1 MNKEEKIHEPQSR
14 HPRSSLVGV
23 RLLARDPETRFTG
36 RGSRTTPSSAR
47 VAPDHSNDNVAA
59 QAPTR
64 DDSDGNAIYFDF
76 NSANLKEDAR
86 PTLQRFGEE
95 LAHAKKSI
103 RIEGNCDE
111 RGTTEYNIALG
122 DKRAREAKSYL
133 ERLGVPG
140 KRIKVVSYGSE
151 RPKYQGHD
159 ETAYAK
165 NRRDDLVVR

>member
-1 MNKEEKIHEPQSR
+1 MKSKAVTLAALMLGLGCSHATPKPDKPAVASAPRPAPAPVLTNHSDENTEARSASR
-14 HPRSSLVGV
+14 Y
-23 RLLARDPETRFTG
+23 
-36 RGSRTTPSSAR
+36 
-47 VAPDHSNDNVAA
+47 
-59 QAPTR
+59 
-64 DDSDGNAIYFDF
+64 DSDGNAIFFDF
-76 NSANLKEDAR
+76 DSANLREDAR
-86 PTLQRFGEE
+86 PVLQRLGQD
-95 LAHAKKSI
+95 LARAKKAI

-122 DKRAREAKSYL
+122 EKRAREARSYL

-140 KRIKVVSYGSE
+140 KHISIVSYGSE

>member
-1 MNKEEKIHEPQSR
+1 MNRKAVTLAALLSGFGCSHASPKPHSPAVAAA
-14 HPRSSLVGV
+14 PRP
-23 RLLARDPETRFTG
+23 AP
-36 RGSRTTPSSAR
+36 AR
-47 VAPDHSNDNVAA
+47 VATNQENESIDSRA
-59 QAPTR
+59 QTR
-64 DDSDGNAIYFDF
+64 ENSDGNAIYFDF

>member
-1 MNKEEKIHEPQSR
+1 MNRKAVTLAALLLGFGCSHATPKSDSPAIAAA
-14 HPRSSLVGV
+14 PRPAPARGV
-23 RLLARDPETRFTG
+23 A
-36 RGSRTTPSSAR
+36 
-47 VAPDHSNDNVAA
+47 DHANENIAA
-59 QAPTR
+59 QAPNR

-76 NSANLKEDAR
+76 DSANIREDAR
-86 PTLQRFGEE
+86 PTLQQLGKE

-140 KRIKVVSYGSE
+140 KRISVVSYGSE

-165 NRRDDLVVR
+165 NRRDDLVMK

>member
-1 MNKEEKIHEPQSR
+1 MNRKAVTLAVLLLGVGCSHATPKPDSPAVAAA
-14 HPRSSLVGV
+14 PR
-23 RLLARDPETRFTG
+23 
-36 RGSRTTPSSAR
+36 PSPAR
-47 VAPDHSNDNVAA
+47 VAPGHSNDNVTA
-59 QAPTR
+59 QAPSR
-64 DDSDGNAIYFDF
+64 SDSDGNAIYFDF
-76 NSANLKEDAR
+76 NSASLREDAR
-86 PTLQRFGEE
+86 PTLQRLGEE

-103 RIEGNCDE
+103 RVEGNCDE

-133 ERLGVPG
+133 ERLGVPR
-140 KRIKVVSYGSE
+140 KRISVVSYGSE

>member
-1 MNKEEKIHEPQSR
+1 MSR
-14 HPRSSLVGV
+14 IAVTLAALLLGVGCSHATPKSDSPAVAAAPRP
-23 RLLARDPETRFTG
+23 AP
-36 RGSRTTPSSAR
+36 AR
-47 VAPDHSNDNVAA
+47 VVPDHSNDHVAA

-76 NSANLKEDAR
+76 DSANLRKDAR
-86 PTLQRFGEE
+86 PILQRLGEE

-122 DKRAREAKSYL
+122 DKRAREARSYL
-133 ERLGVPG
+133 ERIGVPS
-140 KRIKVVSYGSE
+140 KHIKVVSYGSE

-159 ETAYAK
+159 EIAYAK

>member
-1 MNKEEKIHEPQSR
+1 MKRKVVTLAALLLGVGCSHATPKPDSAAVAAA
-14 HPRSSLVGV
+14 PRFS
-23 RLLARDPETRFTG
+23 P
-36 RGSRTTPSSAR
+36 AR
-47 VAPDHSNDNVAA
+47 VAPEHSNDAVAT

-64 DDSDGNAIYFDF
+64 NDSDGNAIYFDF
-76 NSANLKEDAR
+76 DSANIKDDAR
-86 PTLQRFGEE
+86 PTLLRFGEE
-95 LAHAKKSI
+95 LAHARKSI

-140 KRIKVVSYGSE
+140 KRMKVVSYGSE

>member
-1 MNKEEKIHEPQSR
+1 MNRKAVTLAALLLGFGCSHATPKPDSPTVAAA
-14 HPRSSLVGV
+14 PR
-23 RLLARDPETRFTG
+23 
-36 RGSRTTPSSAR
+36 PSPAR
-47 VAPDHSNDNVAA
+47 VAPDHSNDSVVA

-64 DDSDGNAIYFDF
+64 NDFDGNAIYFDF
-76 NSANLKEDAR
+76 NSANLREDAR
-86 PTLQRFGEE
+86 PILQRLGEE

>member
-1 MNKEEKIHEPQSR
+1 MNRKAVTLTALLLGFGCSHAIPKSDPPAVAAAA
-14 HPRSSLVGV
+14 PR
-23 RLLARDPETRFTG
+23 AAP
-36 RGSRTTPSSAR
+36 AR
-47 VAPDHSNDNVAA
+47 VAPEHSNDTVAA

-64 DDSDGNAIYFDF
+64 DDSAGNAIYFDF
-76 NSANLKEDAR
+76 NSANLREDAR
-86 PTLQRFGEE
+86 PILQRLGKE

-122 DKRAREAKSYL
+122 DKRAREAKTYL
-133 ERLGVPG
+133 ERLGVPANHI
-140 KRIKVVSYGSE
+140 RVVSYGSE